1 MTFLLDPL
9 TRTRPPGLS
18 TTGAGSLPH
27 TQTELALQ
35 MALSV
40 DVPYAPQL
48 PKRTDAELMVL
59 QALDGLPGV
68 SLRGDGGAVVDAAVW
83 AREGAAFHR
92 LLDVALGH
100 ERHDTALP
108 SFAAHADE
116 ASLSRFEPTPFA
128 QAAWRPFLWEVESRK
143 LPFAKVQVAGPTTLR
158 WLVSLSDGRRVSD
171 EPSLDRAIVRLCL
184 ARAWAMA
191 RAVRAAGATPIV
203 CFDEP
208 GLYALRPSDPMHLVH
223 VQEMKLAALAMQR
236 TGALT
241 ALHCCGN
248 TAWAAVL
255 GVGFD
260 YLWIDVRLSL
270 SSLLRAAPELE
281 AFARTGG
288 RLILGVVPTNAEAPY
303 ELDAI
308 VSATAAALAPG
319 QTPAPSL
326 RIEDCLLAPAC
337 GLGLRSVVDA
347 ERVFEDLRLAQRA
360 LRRTAQGG

>member
-1 MTFLLDPL
+1 MSHWTDAM
-9 TRTRPPGLS
+9 TRTRPAGLS

-27 TQTELALQ
+27 TQSELALQ

-48 PKRTDAELMVL
+48 PRHNDAELMVL
-59 QALDGLPGV
+59 QALEGLPGV
-68 SLRGDGGAVVDAAVW
+68 SLRGDGSASVDAAVW

-92 LLDVALGH
+92 QLDVALGH
-100 ERHDTALP
+100 ERQDTALP
-108 SFAAHADE
+108 NFTAHADE

-128 QAAWRPFLWEVESRK
+128 QSAWRPFLWEVESRK
-143 LPFAKVQVAGPTTLR
+143 MPFAKVQVAGPTTLR
-158 WLVSLSDGRRVSD
+158 WLVSLSDGRRVTD
-171 EPSLDRAIVRLCL
+171 EPSLEHAIVRLCL

-191 RAVRAAGATPIV
+191 RAVRARGATPIV

-208 GLYALRPSDPMHLVH
+208 GLYALRPADPMHLVH

-248 TAWAAVL
+248 TAWATVL
-255 GVGFD
+255 GIGFD

-288 RLILGVVPTNAEAPY
+288 RLILGVVPTNSDAPY
-303 ELDAI
+303 DLEQL
-308 VSATAAALAPG
+308 VSATAAALEPG
-319 QTPAPSL
+319 QNPAPSL
-326 RIEDCLLAPAC
+326 RLEDCLLAPAC

-347 ERVFEDLRLAQRA
+347 ERVFEDLRIAQRA
-360 LRRTAQGG
+360 LRRTTKRG